1 MSGVSLPSGTQSTHP
16 IATKLNLTAGRSLF
30 AYAVC
35 MGLTLVVLVAG
46 AHAQIFNAAAD
57 FSSTVNSNT
66 SRWSYRYNTS
76 GTRDGAYTLLTF
88 TAPPLPGW
96 SDSSGPVPETYWFVT
111 PSNEFCPCLGANQ
124 LAVPLT
130 TNYCCG
136 PVVLPVGSIFEHP
149 STLGDLGDT
158 VLSFLAHAAGVVTVN
173 YSFTDIDPYGGNGIN
188 WYVDLNSG
196 VGGDLFSGTVDST
209 PGHISTT
216 GPQSFKLQVAQGDRI
231 NFVIDANGDA
241 SYDST
246 AIRASVTY

>member
-1 MSGVSLPSGTQSTHP
+1 MSRLSLPSGNQTQSKP
-16 IATKLNLTAGRSLF
+16 NLATFTTLARIGMAF
-30 AYAVC
+30 A
-35 MGLTLVVLVAG
+35 LLVAG
-46 AHAQIFNAAAD
+46 AYAQTYNAAAN
-57 FSSTVNSNT
+57 FSSTVNSN
-66 SRWSYRYNTS
+66 SSHWSYRYNTT
-76 GTRDGAYTLLTF
+76 GTRDGDYTLLTF
-88 TAPPLPGW
+88 TAPPSPGW
-96 SDSSGPVPETYWFVT
+96 SDGSGPVAETYWFVT
-111 PSNEFCPCLGANQ
+111 ASNEVCPCLGANQ

-136 PVVLPVGSIFEHP
+136 PVILPAGSIFEHP

-158 VLSFLAHAAGVVTVN
+158 VLSFLVFMSGTVTVN

-196 VGGDLFSGTVDST
+196 VAGDLFSGTVDST

-216 GPQSFKLQVAQGDRI
+216 GPQSFRLQVIKGDRI